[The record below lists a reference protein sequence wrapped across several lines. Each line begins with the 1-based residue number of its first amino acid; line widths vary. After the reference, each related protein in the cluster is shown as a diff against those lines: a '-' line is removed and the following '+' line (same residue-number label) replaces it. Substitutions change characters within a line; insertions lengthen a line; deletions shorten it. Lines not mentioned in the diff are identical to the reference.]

1 MAFKKREESKVL
13 IMDNPFGPITSG
25 HLLKPMFDIAKKY
38 NTQLICLSD
47 IKQGDVIN
55 SFDLIY
61 MVKIRQN
68 MNKEDYLEL
77 EPIMQKQLA
86 EDEKLEKVYYH
97 YAKSEQ
103 MSLFE

>member
-1 MAFKKREESKVL
+1 
-13 IMDNPFGPITSG
+13 MDNPFGPITSG

-61 MVKIRQN
+61 MVKIRQT
-68 MNKEDYLEL
+68 MNREDYLEL
-77 EPIMQKQLA
+77 EPIVQRKMAQ
-86 EDEKLEKVYYH
+86 DERLEKAYYH
-97 YAKSEQ
+97 YIRPEQ